1 MNTLLLPKYLLL
13 LVGFFAVLSQHRD
26 VIAADEEPQLEI
38 QIATDQPEYFRGQEI
53 SLKFYVV
60 NRGKTPVYLFRD
72 VSYCTFWSGYLD
84 LQILDKEGRNAVTGG
99 CSAEHFIMSGHEVLQ
114 EMQDPKQWVLLNP
127 NEIFGNVQKIRTP
140 KNKGKYHIKV
150 VLAGPVLSADQKQ
163 FLLQNHVSFIQ
174 HRIGAPIVP
183 ITIK

>member
-1 MNTLLLPKYLLL
+1 MNTFLLSKYLLL
-13 LVGFFAVLSQHRD
+13 LVGFFTMPSQHQD
-26 VIAADEEPQLEI
+26 VKIAQEEPQLEI

-60 NRGKTPVYLFRD
+60 NRGKTPVYLSRGT
-72 VSYCTFWSGYLD
+72 SYCTFWSGYLD
-84 LQILDKEGRNAVTGG
+84 LQILDKEGRNVVAGG
-99 CSAEHFIMSGHEVLQ
+99 CSAEHFPMNGYEVLQ
-114 EMQDPKQWVLLNP
+114 EMQDPKQWVLLDP
-127 NEIFGNVQKIRTP
+127 NEIFGNVQKFSTP

-150 VLAGPVLSADQKQ
+150 VLAGPVLSADQEQ
-163 FLLQNHVSFIQ
+163 FLLQNHISFIQ

>member
-1 MNTLLLPKYLLL
+1 MNTLLLSSFLLLL
-13 LVGFFAVLSQHRD
+13 LVFFNMPSQHRD
-26 VIAADEEPQLEI
+26 VKIAQEEPQLEI
-38 QIATDQPEYFRGQEI
+38 QIATDQPEYHRSEEI

-60 NRGKTPVYLFRD
+60 NRGKTPVYLSRGI
-72 VSYCTFWSGYLD
+72 SYCTFWSGYLD
-84 LQILDKEGRNAVTGG
+84 LQILDKEGRNVVAGG
-99 CSAEHFIMSGHEVLQ
+99 CSAEHFIMSGQEVLQ

-127 NEIFGNVQKIRTP
+127 NEIFGNVQKFWTP

-150 VLAGPVLSADQKQ
+150 ELAGPVLSADQEQ